1 MLKDLYV
8 TPLSYVVATVLPE
21 LVSDV
26 AQVPKHLN
34 SSPEVMPQAMLYV
47 PVMVLYVVA
56 ASIAVGATF

>member
-1 MLKDLYV
+1 M
-8 TPLSYVVATVLPE
+8 VATVLPE